1 MRKIIVLLM
10 LMGYWR
16 LNVFAQ
22 EDFRMGVIL
31 SPQLNWIKTNDKLV
45 NQNGLQAAL
54 LFGLV
59 GEISLNDHFALGLGL
74 NYTFNK
80 GGKLLYDKGGNY
92 LPKSDLSN
100 PKLNTGDKPLPDLT
114 EIRYSFKSLEIPVSL
129 KIRTDD
135 SGLFRYFLE
144 WPILRWG
151 FVTQA
156 RGDLKGVG
164 IRNAEDE
171 NINKD
176 TYRYQIDWGA
186 GAGLEF
192 DMNNYNTLILGI
204 QYTKSL
210 NDVTRNNGH
219 RALNLTSNNN
229 TPDPSDDTYAKEKDV
244 SKARVGVLALRLALL
259 F

>member
-10 LMGYWR
+10 LLWLWR
-16 LNVFAQ
+16 LNVYAQ
-22 EDFRMGVIL
+22 EGFRMGVLL
-31 SPQLNWIKTNDKLV
+31 SPQLNWIKSNDKLI
-45 NQNGLQAAL
+45 NQNGLQASL
-54 LFGLV
+54 LFGLM
-59 GEISLNDHFALGLGL
+59 GEIALNDHFALGLGL

-80 GGKLLYDKGGNY
+80 GGRLLYDKGGNY

-100 PKLNTGDKPLPDLT
+100 PKLNTGDKPLPDMT
-114 EIRYSFKSLEIPVSL
+114 EIRFSFKSLEVPVSL
-129 KIRTDD
+129 KIRTND

-144 WPILRWG
+144 WPIFRWG
-151 FVTQA
+151 IVTQA

-164 IRNAEDE
+164 IRAAEDE

-176 TYRYQIDWGA
+176 IYRYQIDWGA

-192 DMNNYNTLILGI
+192 EMSNYNTLILGI

-219 RALNLTSNNN
+219 RALNLTSNNG
-229 TPDPSDDTYAKEKDV
+229 TPDPSDDVYTKERDV
-244 SKARVGVLALRLALL
+244 SKSRVGVIALRLGIL